1 MPKLKF
7 QSYNFEDE
15 LRVSIFRVGLG
26 ACLHLSVGICSST
39 LTSRR
44 LPSVFRFALPPVIL
58 SIAMPETAQSPQ
70 TAADASAAPPGQA
83 NLPLS
88 MLNKASVKTGG
99 KWDVYIW
106 RPFEDKYEYN
116 WQGKPRQGSN
126 FTCTLVS
133 ADDPRHY
140 CQARLKK
147 TSQNGAKYQQA
158 LNAYTHGAR
167 FVMSKVGFVE
177 DAKAAYVSCPLKL
190 VVDLSNTRMDSCI
203 GAADSAVQPAP
214 TATVAA
220 SINLGTNQFFDVTA
234 LIQEVQET
242 RQHENNRSSFVVRIH
257 DGSLD
262 DDTQEVKAMPL
273 RMYFDTARTDTHSR
287 SAEHLASGE
296 KLKAFVEEHLH
307 SKTAVSFFC
316 ISGAQDDNGKFSF
329 RTTKNTILD
338 KGVGTK
344 AENLNS
350 NAVLHSLQ
358 LEDTVAF
365 ELQTATAT
373 RDWSKELG
381 KETRCK
387 LLASFA
393 RNATGVPEIDETETI
408 WQLNWV
414 EVTEPSQGQSI
425 RNNHGTR
432 LWFPVT
438 LRDHSGPIVLY
449 ITERAALKLANA
461 VDAAEFEQLL
471 SENRLRFPFWAS
483 VKVWRRRSKPRVAES
498 GSNETE
504 TQQRQSSDFDCFVV
518 DASEQDMHEAP
529 SLNSAM
535 LLPMLSNSVDNV
547 LPATLAMI
555 KRSDHY
561 AMAVEYI
568 TQEPPPE
575 LAKKIPKVV
584 VGVPILR
591 PCSRV
596 VALVLSTSRSKVL
609 DAGAGGH
616 KLVTDNVV
624 DYFPAGSDA
633 IQKTYSLTSFCTLDT
648 VTDFKLDPPGRTK
661 SQAALISVSGMLGP
675 DTDSVEQPVA
685 MLLVENVQLL
695 TPPEAE
701 ALKPIFSKMFYFAA
715 LAGQVSRKR
724 ENEPWS
730 PGENPA
736 KASACRVLSRSPTG
750 PALPEYSSKSAP

>member
-1 MPKLKF
+1 M
-7 QSYNFEDE
+7 
-15 LRVSIFRVGLG
+15 
-26 ACLHLSVGICSST
+26 
-39 LTSRR
+39 
-44 LPSVFRFALPPVIL
+44 
-58 SIAMPETAQSPQ
+58 
-70 TAADASAAPPGQA
+70 
-83 NLPLS
+83 
-88 MLNKASVKTGG
+88 
-99 KWDVYIW
+99 
-106 RPFEDKYEYN
+106 
-116 WQGKPRQGSN
+116 
-126 FTCTLVS
+126 
-133 ADDPRHY
+133 
-140 CQARLKK
+140 
-147 TSQNGAKYQQA
+147 
-158 LNAYTHGAR
+158 
-167 FVMSKVGFVE
+167 
-177 DAKAAYVSCPLKL
+177 
-190 VVDLSNTRMDSCI
+190 
-203 GAADSAVQPAP
+203 
-214 TATVAA
+214 
-220 SINLGTNQFFDVTA
+220 
-234 LIQEVQET
+234 
-242 RQHENNRSSFVVRIH
+242 
-257 DGSLD
+257 
-262 DDTQEVKAMPL
+262 
-273 RMYFDTARTDTHSR
+273 
-287 SAEHLASGE
+287 
-296 KLKAFVEEHLH
+296 
-307 SKTAVSFFC
+307 
-316 ISGAQDDNGKFSF
+316 
-329 RTTKNTILD
+329 
-338 KGVGTK
+338 
-344 AENLNS
+344 
-350 NAVLHSLQ
+350 
-358 LEDTVAF
+358 
-365 ELQTATAT
+365 
-373 RDWSKELG
+373 
-381 KETRCK
+381 
-387 LLASFA
+387 ASFA

-483 VKVWRRRSKPRVAES
+483 VKVWRKHSKPSAVQPGGPSAVQL
-498 GSNETE
+498 GSIQTNAAQS
-504 TQQRQSSDFDCFVV
+504 TQSDNDSDCFIV

-685 MLLVENVQLL
+685 MLLVDNVQLL
-695 TPPEAE
+695 TPQEAE
-701 ALKPIFSKMFYFAA
+701 ALKPIFSKMF
-715 LAGQVSRKR
+715 
-724 ENEPWS
+724 
-730 PGENPA
+730 
-736 KASACRVLSRSPTG
+736 LS
-750 PALPEYSSKSAP
+750 LIHI